1 MLNLWHAYIRAAQV
15 GWDAN
20 VVVAMRLMRL
30 TVGGALAQ
38 RFRSPTMLAS
48 PVAAAQTSIVV
59 PSFMA
64 IAQAPTSAGGRGRTC
79 VTPVSSGRRS
89 SAIPYQASPSRLCAT
104 LNRRYHSS
112 GAADASNVMILLPS
126 VLQPHRFPCVLPL
139 AALVTTVFLTV
150 PTGALAQGRYRSAGE
165 AVAAL

>member
-20 VVVAMRLMRL
+20 AVVAMRLMRL

-59 PSFMA
+59 LSFMA
-64 IAQAPTSAGGRGRTC
+64 IAQAPDLSWRQRPHVRYAGVIRT
-79 VTPVSSGRRS
+79 T
-89 SAIPYQASPSRLCAT
+89 
-104 LNRRYHSS
+104 
-112 GAADASNVMILLPS
+112 
-126 VLQPHRFPCVLPL
+126 
-139 AALVTTVFLTV
+139 
-150 PTGALAQGRYRSAGE
+150 
-165 AVAAL
+165 